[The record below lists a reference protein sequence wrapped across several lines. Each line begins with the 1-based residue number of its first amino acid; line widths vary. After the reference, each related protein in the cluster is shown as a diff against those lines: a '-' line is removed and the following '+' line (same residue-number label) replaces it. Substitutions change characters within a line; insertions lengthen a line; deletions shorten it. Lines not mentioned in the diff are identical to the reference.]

1 MARYHSGETVS
12 MVAGTSLASLQN
24 YVVAHNGTAGE
35 VALPSAAG
43 VMPLGVLLN
52 KPAADQAA
60 SIQISGVAK
69 VVSNGATVNIAVGGT
84 VFASTDGKVYQKGI
98 GTATVAWL
106 GIAQE
111 ASTADGTI
119 IQVLLRPSSPL

>member
-1 MARYHSGETVS
+1 MALYQSGETIS
-12 MVAGTSLASLQN
+12 MTAGTSLAALQN

-43 VMPLGVLLN
+43 VMPVGVLLN
-52 KPAADQAA
+52 KPGANQAA
-60 SIQISGVAK
+60 SIQTTGMAK
-69 VVSNGATVNIAVGGT
+69 VVSNGAVINIAVGGT

-111 ASTADGTI
+111 ASAADGTI